1 MRATNLY
8 VLTRLSEIELYPL
21 YEKCLSQRAES
32 IKVRCEE
39 IELIKIMIN
48 NLRFRDKN
56 YELLDDWFYSFSI
69 PQIGK
74 EFDLLK
80 INEDGKIINVELKSQ
95 AIDEARIEFQLQQNR
110 YYLSHIGKEI
120 YSFSLIKE
128 NDKSVKIYKYD
139 DGLKECSY
147 EELLDKLR
155 KINKPIN
162 QNIENLFRPKEYLIS
177 PLNTPEKFLAG
188 HYYLSGQQDSIK
200 KEFLRKKDGLW
211 GIKGAAGTGKTLLLY
226 DIAKELSTDN
236 QVCVVH
242 CGVLSDGHKH
252 LNSKLSNVSV
262 ISAKSVTKDIID
274 KYPIVCVD
282 ETQRLYKSSL
292 DLILEAYSEGKIQT
306 CIFSYDFAQS
316 LSKTEVRRNNPGRL
330 NELKDFIEFKLT
342 DKIRTNKEIHSFIR
356 NMMRLADK
364 AKGNISY
371 DNIDIVFAK
380 DLRESDI
387 ISNFYIEK
395 GYTFITFTPSQYV
408 SNPIDHYSQYIN
420 SHQVIGQEF
429 DSVLVILD
437 SSFRYNADGVLQAKE
452 HPNPDY
458 LFPRL
463 FYQNIS
469 RAREK
474 LCIIVRDNVELFETL
489 LRVKDRSI

>member
-48 NLRFRDKN
+48 NLRFRDEN

-188 HYYLSGQQDSIK
+188 HYYLSGQQDAIK
-200 KEFLRKKDGLW
+200 KKLLRKKDGLW

-236 QVCVVH
+236 QVW
-242 CGVLSDGHKH
+242 
-252 LNSKLSNVSV
+252 NS
-262 ISAKSVTKDIID
+262 
-274 KYPIVCVD
+274 
-282 ETQRLYKSSL
+282 
-292 DLILEAYSEGKIQT
+292 
-306 CIFSYDFAQS
+306 
-316 LSKTEVRRNNPGRL
+316 
-330 NELKDFIEFKLT
+330 
-342 DKIRTNKEIHSFIR
+342 
-356 NMMRLADK
+356 
-364 AKGNISY
+364 
-371 DNIDIVFAK
+371 
-380 DLRESDI
+380 
-387 ISNFYIEK
+387 
-395 GYTFITFTPSQYV
+395 
-408 SNPIDHYSQYIN
+408 
-420 SHQVIGQEF
+420 
-429 DSVLVILD
+429 
-437 SSFRYNADGVLQAKE
+437 
-452 HPNPDY
+452 
-458 LFPRL
+458 
-463 FYQNIS
+463 
-469 RAREK
+469 
-474 LCIIVRDNVELFETL
+474 
-489 LRVKDRSI
+489 SIYHG